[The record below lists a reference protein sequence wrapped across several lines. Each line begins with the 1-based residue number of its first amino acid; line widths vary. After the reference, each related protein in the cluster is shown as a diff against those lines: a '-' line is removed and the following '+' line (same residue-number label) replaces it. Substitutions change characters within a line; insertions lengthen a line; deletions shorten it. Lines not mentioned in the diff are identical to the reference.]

1 MKTAKLLA
9 TATKNH
15 QEASVACY
23 LANLSPAEKAQRDED
38 MRRMQE
44 HYSSVFQGDFG
55 QLAGTGDS
63 GISE

>member
-1 MKTAKLLA
+1 
-9 TATKNH
+9 
-15 QEASVACY
+15 
-23 LANLSPAEKAQRDED
+23 